1 MASAQ
6 STPHSNSLAPRNHL
20 VAFFLAAYALM
31 WACFFTVASGVVP
44 EHSPLSTF
52 LLLLGTF
59 APSLSAVWLTARFEG
74 ATGVRALL
82 ERIFRFEVRWQ
93 YYVFAVTYIA
103 VIKLVAALIHRAIMG
118 AWPRFGTEAWYVMIV
133 AIIFSTP
140 VQAGEEVGWRGYAL
154 PQLAARFG
162 WRWASILLGVIWAF
176 WHLPQFF
183 LHQSDTYGQSFLI
196 FMLQVTAISV
206 AMAWLYARTNGS
218 LLLTMLMHASVN
230 NTKDI
235 VPSTIPG
242 AHNSFGLT
250 ASPIAWLTVTLLWV
264 CAIYFLARMPETSI
278 QQSALGIQPMQQS
291 ESAKD
296 MVNRIT

>member
-1 MASAQ
+1 MASTP
-6 STPHSNSLAPRNHL
+6 STADLRVLPSRDHL
-20 VAFFLAAYALM
+20 LVFFLAAYALM
-31 WACFFTVASGVVP
+31 WACFFTVASGAVP

-52 LLLLGTF
+52 LLILGVF

-82 ERIFRFEVRWQ
+82 GRILRWQVGWQ
-93 YYVFAVTYIA
+93 YYVFAVSYIA
-103 VIKLVAALIHRAIMG
+103 VIKLVAALIHRAITG
-118 AWPRFGTEAWYVMIV
+118 AWPRFGTEAWYLMIV

-154 PQLAARFG
+154 PRLATRFG
-162 WRWASILLGVIWAF
+162 LAWASVILGVIWGF

-183 LHQSDTYGQSFLI
+183 LRQSDTYGQSFLV

-235 VPSTIPG
+235 VPSAIPD
-242 AHNSFGLT
+242 AHNSFGLH
-250 ASPIAWLTVTLLWV
+250 ASLIAWISVSLFWV
-264 CAIYFLARMPETSI
+264 AAIYFLAKMKRSNWQLAIGT
-278 QQSALGIQPMQQS
+278 
-291 ESAKD
+291 
-296 MVNRIT
+296 